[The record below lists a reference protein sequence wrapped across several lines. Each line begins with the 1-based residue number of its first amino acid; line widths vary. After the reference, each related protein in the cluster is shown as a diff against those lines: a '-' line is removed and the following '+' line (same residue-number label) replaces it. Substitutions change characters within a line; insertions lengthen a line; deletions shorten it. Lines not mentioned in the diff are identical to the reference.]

1 MERLLRAAPNL
12 QVSRQLRTK
21 QMSQEKLDLIAE
33 RARIRHLKARNLL
46 ILEAAIAA
54 LLDTETPQEAATILR
69 EHADLLVQYF

>member
-1 MERLLRAAPNL
+1 
-12 QVSRQLRTK
+12 
-21 QMSQEKLDLIAE
+21 MSQEKLDLIAE